1 MLLGIKD
8 LMVNE
13 VGVQNEKWLVDRLKK
28 APFYALGK
36 GSFLVYDVRRFV
48 FYEKCLVISF
58 KSPGLASIASCE
70 YAMCNGNHLVQVC
83 RLHLQFLF

>member
-1 MLLGIKD
+1 MLLGDKD

-28 APFYALGK
+28 

-48 FYEKCLVISF
+48 SMKNAWLLV
-58 KSPGLASIASCE
+58 
-70 YAMCNGNHLVQVC
+70 
-83 RLHLQFLF
+83 

>member
-1 MLLGIKD
+1 MLLGDKD

-13 VGVQNEKWLVDRLKK
+13 VGVQNEKWLIEIKK

-48 FYEKCLVISF
+48 SMKNAWLLV
-58 KSPGLASIASCE
+58 
-70 YAMCNGNHLVQVC
+70 
-83 RLHLQFLF
+83 